1 MELFSLANVQN
12 EEVKCRTYM
21 GVDELNVKKRFK
33 SEKSYSKICRFKIK
47 ALSLPSSK
55 NWLRAPLG
63 RVEAVKGHIY
73 IKT

>member
-33 SEKSYSKICRFKIK
+33 SEKVILKFADLKLKPYLCHR
-47 ALSLPSSK
+47 
-55 NWLRAPLG
+55 LRTG
-63 RVEAVKGHIY
+63 
-73 IKT
+73 